1 MHQARREGRGKGNGR
16 RGSEGETVHYRVGS
30 ATGVRLLLCGVQAG
44 CREEGVRTRALARTG
59 ASAMQSACE
68 RKGRASG
75 KSDG

>member
-1 MHQARREGRGKGNGR
+1 
-16 RGSEGETVHYRVGS
+16 VHYRVGS